1 MGYWVVV
8 PEIIGIHADRS
19 LPSGRAD
26 LFQTPFLGDCCDVPI
41 DLDAMHPSR
50 RWEWIQARVM
60 LFDLLQEREID
71 ARLVMNPEY
80 GYPEIVDK
88 TTGHRHSVFASWSH
102 TQDFVVVAIADK
114 AIGVDVEAWDRPV
127 GKTIA
132 RIAHAEEVE
141 TFTRELQLR
150 APEFP
155 APLALWCAKEAI
167 AKAGGLGLRAGLKN
181 FSLTPDPDGRW
192 SVAMRRQG
200 PRPLVDPVVSFIRR
214 ERFLVA
220 VCTER
225 AEPFEAA
232 YRVGA

>member
-1 MGYWVVV
+1 MVV
-8 PEIIGIHADRS
+8 PDIIENHART
-19 LPSGRAD
+19 D
-26 LFQTPFLGDCCDVPI
+26 LIQTSVFEGCCDVPI

-60 LFDLLQEREID
+60 LFELLKKRNID
-71 ARLVMNPEY
+71 GRLVMNDEF

-88 TTGHRHSVFASWSH
+88 QTGEALDHFASWSH
-102 TQDFVVVAIADK
+102 TLDFVAVVVARK
-114 AIGVDVEAWDRPV
+114 PIGIDVEALDRQV

-132 RIAHAEEVE
+132 RIADEAELGE
-141 TFTRELQLR
+141 FTRELR
-150 APEFP
+150 ARSSEWP

-181 FSLTPDPDGRW
+181 FRLRPDPDGRW
-192 SVAMRRQG
+192 SVAIHRQG
-200 PRPLVDPVVSFIRR
+200 PRTLVDPVVSFGRR

-225 AEPFEAA
+225 AEPFDTRF
-232 YRVGA
+232 RVGA